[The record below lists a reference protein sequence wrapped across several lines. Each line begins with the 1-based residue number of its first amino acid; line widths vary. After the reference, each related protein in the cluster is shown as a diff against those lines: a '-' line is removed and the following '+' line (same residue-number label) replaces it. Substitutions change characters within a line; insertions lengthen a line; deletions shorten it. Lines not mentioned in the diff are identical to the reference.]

1 MKVAI
6 EYSGHLRFIQ
16 DTYPLLNKM
25 IVANEPIEFYIFI
38 HTWDES
44 MVEDIEYM
52 RNTIHPSRFIIDK
65 QKKFERHPYTYIN
78 SKITEDEYKTD
89 ENRLRWNAQW
99 VNTRPDYVKQFFEV
113 PSTNNNYNFD
123 KNLEVT
129 RMPMYSHYPYNTLSL
144 FYSMHQANVLAMSYK
159 HEHNITY
166 DFVIRMRSDMTINTI
181 NLSSINKDV
190 ITVFDAAFHPGEFG
204 KYTIHDQFAIGNEAN
219 MTTYTDLFVYLPVYY
234 FVFKLD
240 WISEIL
246 VGFHLQYNKICIE
259 KLERRYRLLR
269 YPDRLNGE
277 VGRPTK

>member
-144 FYSMHQANVLAMSYK
+144 FYSMHQTNVLAMSYK

>member
-6 EYSGHLRFIQ
+6 EYSGHLRFIRE
-16 DTYPLLNKM
+16 TYPLLDKM
-25 IVANEPIEFYIFI
+25 IVSNETIEFYIFI

-52 RNTIHPSRFIIDK
+52 KNIIRPSRFIIDK

-78 SKITEDEYKTD
+78 SKITEDEYKND

-99 VNTRPDYVKQFFEV
+99 VETRPDYIKHFFEV
-113 PSTNNNYNFD
+113 PSESNDYTFD

-129 RMPMYSHYPYNTLSL
+129 KMPMYSHYPYNTLSL
-144 FYSMHQANVLAMSYK
+144 FYSIHQANVLAMSYK
-159 HEHNITY
+159 HEHNIKF
-166 DFVIRMRSDMTINTI
+166 DFVIRMRSDMIINTI
-181 NLSSINKDV
+181 NLSNINKDV

-204 KYTIHDQFAIGNEAN
+204 KYTIQDQFAMGNEDN

-234 FVFKLD
+234 FIFKLD

-246 VGFHLQYNKICIE
+246 MGFHLQYNKIDIE
-259 KLERRYRLLR
+259 KIPRTFKLLR
-269 YPDRLNGE
+269 YQDRLNGA

>member
-6 EYSGHLRFIQ
+6 EYSGHLRFIR
-16 DTYPLLNKM
+16 DTYPLIKQM
-25 IVANEPIEFYIFI
+25 IVSNEEIEFYVFI

-52 RNTIHPSRFIIDK
+52 RNTIQPARFIIDK

-78 SKITEDEYKTD
+78 SNITEDEYKNS
-89 ENRLRWNAQW
+89 ENRLEWNNKW
-99 VNTRPDYVKQFFEV
+99 IETRPDYVKHFFEV
-113 PSTNNNYNFD
+113 PSPNNNYNFD
-123 KNLEVT
+123 KDLEVT

-144 FYSMHQANVLAMSYK
+144 FYSMHQVHVLAMSYK
-159 HEHNITY
+159 HEHNITF
-166 DFVIRMRSDMTINTI
+166 DFVIRMRSDMIISPI
-181 NLSSINKDV
+181 NLSNVNPDV

-204 KYTIHDQFAIGNEAN
+204 KYTIHDQFAIGNEDN

-234 FVFKLD
+234 FIFTLD

-259 KLERRYRLLR
+259 KIERKYRLLR
-269 YPDRLNGE
+269 YQDRENGG
-277 VGRPTK
+277 VGRPQK